1 MVDLDIT
8 KKIEELKAREKAA
21 EEKKKNEIKEAHKS
35 DEPVLNEQETKNEF
49 KNVLIMLAVIIGLFA
64 LTFGGY
70 KIYSGI
76 TSADV
81 VSVDELHQQ
90 NLDNKLKPEEG
101 YMYNGFSFVKVD
113 GLWWTELNKFGTR
126 LKIPLHFGPK
136 ELENITIKGSL
147 NSTAFNNQEDVFVAI
162 DPLIRDKYYT
172 LAVSELSF
180 NMVKGMDRAPI
191 GSCTR
196 NETGCDNR
204 TIISCDTAQGRAAV
218 ELALSEK
225 PMIELKN
232 SCIKISGNNFDLVRA
247 VDRILYQWYGIMS

>member
-21 EEKKKNEIKEAHKS
+21 QEKKKVEIDEIKNSA
-35 DEPVLNEQETKNEF
+35 EPVLNEQETKKEF
-49 KNVLIMLAVIIGLFA
+49 KTVLIMLAILIGLFA
-64 LTFGGY
+64 LTFSGF
-70 KIYSGI
+70 KIYSSI
-76 TSADV
+76 TSAAV
-81 VSVDELHQQ
+81 VSVDELHQK
-90 NLDNKLKPEEG
+90 NLGGELDKDEG
-101 YMYNGFSFVKVD
+101 YIYNGFSFVKVD

-136 ELENITIKGSL
+136 ELENISIKGNL
-147 NSTAFNNQEDVFVAI
+147 NSSFNNQEDVFVAI

-172 LAVSELSF
+172 LAISELSF

-191 GSCTR
+191 GSCTQ

-204 TIISCDTAQGRAAV
+204 TIISCDTAKGRAVV
-218 ELALSEK
+218 ELALDEK
-225 PMIELKN
+225 PHIELKDA
-232 SCIKISGNNFDLVRA
+232 CIKISGNNYDLVRG